1 MNSLKG
7 KPVKESQVEVN
18 HLILPNE
25 ATTRGTVLG
34 GVVMQMVDITG
45 AIAAHRHSRRMVVTA
60 SMDRIDF
67 HHPIKVGH
75 LMILRASV
83 NYVSNTSMEVGVKVF
98 SENILTGEQ
107 QHTASAYLTFV
118 SLDDNGKPTPAPKV
132 IPETREEKRRY
143 REAQLRR
150 EARLREIH
158 VDQRQG

>member
-1 MNSLKG
+1 MKDLKG
-7 KPVKESQVEVN
+7 KPVKDSQVEVN

-25 ATTRGTVLG
+25 ATMRGTVLG

-67 HHPIKVGH
+67 LHPIKVGH
-75 LMILRASV
+75 LMILKASV
-83 NYVSNTSMEVGVKVF
+83 NYVSRTSMEVGVKVF

-118 SLDDNGKPTPAPKV
+118 SLDDNGMPTPAPKLT
-132 IPETREEKRRY
+132 PQSSEEKRRY
-143 REAQLRR
+143 REAELRR
-150 EARLREIH
+150 KTRVEEIKARGR
-158 VDQRQG
+158 